1 LHFIRNS
8 GLQRGRGLDRTHT
21 IKSAGF
27 YCCKNEFVHRWQNL
41 LVLRHCFWQ
50 AQVDTH
56 LGNAGMVLIHAFSLL
71 KLFIRCAAR
80 SPGKYWR
87 TPLFVAAGLSV
98 ALAAAAPAESADL
111 LTNPPAQI
119 AVQAEA
125 KPASKP
131 ELLAPVLRLPV
142 SSEVLP
148 GEGNFRQWQQHA
160 KALLN
165 NALLLPPAD
174 PALIAA
180 AARINP
186 QDKTSTEQWR
196 LQLWQPLDLYL
207 YKPVTLRQSPVNA
220 VILLHDHGAE
230 FRIGKDKWLP
240 AAQSQV
246 PELVAQWQQ
255 KYFDGVAIA
264 ELLRA
269 QGYLVLLADAPGFGE
284 RGPLQYA
291 EQQQLAANLQA
302 QGVSLA
308 GLMAREDEAA
318 AAFLARQPG
327 VKGIAA
333 VGFSMGGFRAWQ
345 LAALSADV
353 DAAVS
358 VGWLNSLQFLREP
371 TNNFSRGQTAFY
383 LIHPGLYRQLDLP
396 DVAALGAPKPLLFL
410 HGDKDPLMPLQ
421 QVDVA
426 FKRIQLRYQQCG
438 VTVPTLQVAQGQGHR
453 FGQPLQQQ
461 MLQWLAQLQL
471 PVAGCNS

>member
-1 LHFIRNS
+1 MNFGTAGIMLLHTLFLRDLMVFRAAAWS
-8 GLQRGRGLDRTHT
+8 GKGALILLL
-21 IKSAGF
+21 I
-27 YCCKNEFVHRWQNL
+27 FV
-41 LVLRHCFWQ
+41 
-50 AQVDTH
+50 
-56 LGNAGMVLIHAFSLL
+56 
-71 KLFIRCAAR
+71 
-80 SPGKYWR
+80 
-87 TPLFVAAGLSV
+87 LS
-98 ALAAAAPAESADL
+98 ALAPAVATEPATTPKVSDAAKAEASE
-111 LTNPPAQI
+111 PAQ
-119 AVQAEA
+119 
-125 KPASKP
+125 
-131 ELLAPVLRLPV
+131 LAPVLRWPAPDETL
-142 SSEVLP
+142 SDTAAA
-148 GEGNFRQWQQHA
+148 NFALWQRQA

-180 AARINP
+180 ATRINS
-186 QDKTSTEQWR
+186 QNKTSTEQWR

-207 YKPVTLRQSPVNA
+207 YQPENLRQSAVNA

-240 AAQSQV
+240 AGQSQT
-246 PELVAQWQQ
+246 PELVQQWLQ
-255 KYFDGVAIA
+255 KYFDGIAIA

-269 QGYLVLLADAPGFGE
+269 QGYLVLLADAPGFGA

-302 QGVSLA
+302 QGASIA

-383 LIHPGLYRQLDLP
+383 MIHPGLYRQLDLP
-396 DVAALGAPKPLLFL
+396 EIAALSAPKPLLFL
-410 HGDKDPLMPLQ
+410 HGTEDPLMPRH
-421 QVDVA
+421 QVELA
-426 FKRIQLRYQQCG
+426 FKHIQLRYRQCG
-438 VTVPTLQVAQGQGHR
+438 APGPKLHVEQGQGHR
-453 FGQPLQQQ
+453 FGQALQQQ
-461 MLQWLAQLQL
+461 MLQWLADLQL

>member
-1 LHFIRNS
+1 MLLLRILFPLPLSIN
-8 GLQRGRGLDRTHT
+8 
-21 IKSAGF
+21 SAG
-27 YCCKNEFVHRWQNL
+27 RL
-41 LVLRHCFWQ
+41 LGQYWL
-50 AQVDTH
+50 
-56 LGNAGMVLIHAFSLL
+56 MLL
-71 KLFIRCAAR
+71 LMAA
-80 SPGKYWR
+80 
-87 TPLFVAAGLSV
+87 LS
-98 ALAAAAPAESADL
+98 
-111 LTNPPAQI
+111 
-119 AVQAEA
+119 AVPSAEA
-125 KPASKP
+125 AVDVKPSSKP
-131 ELLAPVLRLPV
+131 DLLAPVLRLPLPDET
-142 SSEVLP
+142 SSDAAAD
-148 GEGNFRQWQQHA
+148 NFARWQHHA
-160 KALLN
+160 KLQLN
-165 NALLLPPAD
+165 NALLLPAAD
-174 PALIAA
+174 PAWIAA
-180 AARINP
+180 ATRINP

-240 AAQSQV
+240 ARQSSM
-246 PELVAQWQQ
+246 PELVQQWQQ

-269 QGYLVLLADAPGFGE
+269 QGYLVLLADAPGFGA
-284 RGPLQYA
+284 RGPLQYS

-383 LIHPGLYRQLDLP
+383 LIHPGLFRQLDLP
-396 DVAALGAPKPLLFL
+396 DIAALSAPKPLLFL
-410 HGDKDPLMPLQ
+410 HGTEDPLMPMH

-426 FKRIQLRYQQCG
+426 FKHIQLRYRQCG
-438 VTVPTLQVAQGQGHR
+438 APGPRLQVAQGQGHR
-453 FGQPLQQQ
+453 FGQSLQQQ
-461 MLQWLAQLQL
+461 MLQWLADLQL
-471 PVAGCNS
+471 PVAGCNR

>member
-1 LHFIRNS
+1 MLLHTLFSRHLLISCVTSWS
-8 GLQRGRGLDRTHT
+8 GKGWLILLL
-21 IKSAGF
+21 ISVLSA
-27 YCCKNEFVHRWQNL
+27 L
-41 LVLRHCFWQ
+41 
-50 AQVDTH
+50 
-56 LGNAGMVLIHAFSLL
+56 
-71 KLFIRCAAR
+71 
-80 SPGKYWR
+80 
-87 TPLFVAAGLSV
+87 TPAEAT
-98 ALAAAAPAESADL
+98 AAA
-111 LTNPPAQI
+111 T
-119 AVQAEA
+119 
-125 KPASKP
+125 KPAVSDAAKAAASEP
-131 ELLAPVLRLPV
+131 ALLAPVLRLPAPDETL
-142 SSEVLP
+142 SDTAAA
-148 GEGNFRQWQQHA
+148 NFALWQRQA

-180 AARINP
+180 AKRIERAAHPNL
-186 QDKTSTEQWR
+186 EQWR

-207 YKPVTLRQSPVNA
+207 YQPATLRQSAVNA

-240 AAQSQV
+240 AGQSKAS
-246 PELVAQWQQ
+246 ELVSQWQQ
-255 KYFDGVAIA
+255 KYFDGIAIA

-269 QGYLVLLADAPGFGE
+269 QGYLVLLADAPGFGA

-291 EQQQLAANLQA
+291 DQQQLAANLQA
-302 QGVSLA
+302 HGVSLA

-371 TNNFSRGQTAFY
+371 THNFSRGQTAFY
-383 LIHPGLYRQLDLP
+383 MIHPGLYRQLDLP
-396 DVAALGAPKPLLFL
+396 DIAALSAPKPLLFL
-410 HGDKDPLMPLQ
+410 HGTEDPLMPLH
-421 QVDVA
+421 QVDAA
-426 FKRIQLRYQQCG
+426 FKRIQGRYRQCG
-438 VTVPTLQVAQGQGHR
+438 ALGPKLHVEQGQGHR
-453 FGQPLQQQ
+453 FGKASQQQ
-461 MLQWLAQLQL
+461 MLQWLADLQL

>member
-1 LHFIRNS
+1 MLQIRALS
-8 GLQRGRGLDRTHT
+8 
-21 IKSAGF
+21 F
-27 YCCKNEFVHRWQNL
+27 F
-41 LVLRHCFWQ
+41 
-50 AQVDTH
+50 
-56 LGNAGMVLIHAFSLL
+56 
-71 KLFIRCAAR
+71 KLFIHSAACL
-80 SPGKYWR
+80 PGKYWR
-87 TPLFVAAGLSV
+87 TPLFMAGLSV
-98 ALAAAAPAESADL
+98 GLAAAAPAEAADPL
-111 LTNPPAQI
+111 ANPTAKI
-119 AVQAEA
+119 AAQAEA
-125 KPASKP
+125 KPASNP

-142 SSEVLP
+142 PSEISL
-148 GEGNFRQWQQHA
+148 GEGNFRQWQQPA

-180 AARINP
+180 AKLIN
-186 QDKTSTEQWR
+186 QQNKTSTEQWR

-207 YKPVTLRQSPVNA
+207 YQPENLRQSAVNA

-240 AAQSQV
+240 AGQSKA
-246 PELVAQWQQ
+246 PELVQQWQQ

-264 ELLRA
+264 ELLRS
-269 QGYLVLLADAPGFGE
+269 QGYLVLLADAPGFGA
-284 RGPLQYA
+284 RGPLQYS

-327 VKGIAA
+327 VNGIAA

-383 LIHPGLYRQLDLP
+383 MIHPGLYRQLDLP
-396 DVAALGAPKPLLFL
+396 EIAALSAPKPLLFL
-410 HGDKDPLMPLQ
+410 HGTEDPLMPRH
-421 QVDVA
+421 QVELA
-426 FKRIQLRYQQCG
+426 FKHIQLRYRQCG
-438 VTVPTLQVAQGQGHR
+438 APDPKLHVEQGQGHR
-453 FGQPLQQQ
+453 FGQALQQQ
-461 MLQWLAQLQL
+461 MLQWLADLQL